1 MKPEVGKYYVCRRM
15 CGFGVFVWDHVSEH
29 GSLGH
34 GVAHFGSYEQAV
46 REMYR
51 LNGWKQPDKIYK
63 RY

>member
-1 MKPEVGKYYVCRRM
+1 M